1 MSSALLRKGLWSPV
15 KIGPFAEED
24 PKEAHQG
31 GSALAAVVTG
41 LEQDLVRSQSPGWPP
56 TCTLRRL

>member
-1 MSSALLRKGLWSPV
+1 M

-24 PKEAHQG
+24 PEEDPKEAHQG
-31 GSALAAVVTG
+31 ASALVAVVTD
-41 LEQDLVRSQSPGWPP
+41 LEQDLVCSQSPGWPP